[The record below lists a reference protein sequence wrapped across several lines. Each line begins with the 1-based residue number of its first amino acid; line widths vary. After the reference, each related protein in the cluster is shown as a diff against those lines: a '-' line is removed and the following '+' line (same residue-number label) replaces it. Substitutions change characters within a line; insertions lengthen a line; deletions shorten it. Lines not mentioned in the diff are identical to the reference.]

1 MNGHGHHQN
10 GYSQGLASAE
20 LLLARHQPKQSNQ
33 GMPQVNSHGRAVGHD
48 PSGWNGRYDM

>member
-20 LLLARHQPKQSNQ
+20 LLLARHQPKQANQ
-33 GMPQVNSHGRAVGHD
+33 GMPQANSHGRAVGHD
-48 PSGWNGRYDM
+48 PSGWNGRYDI